1 MHRQSILHRDIKTQ
15 NVFILS
21 SGRVVFGDFGISKVS
36 LEMENGTKKVK
47 RCILLLI
54 PIVFSPSSFWKGIQ
68 TLQVLVLVSMQPQS

>member
-1 MHRQSILHRDIKTQ
+1 MQ

-21 SGRVVFGDFGISKVS
+21 SGRVVLGDFGISKVS

-47 RCILLLI
+47 RYILLLI